1 MAKSGEF
8 YTFDEVVRQ
17 LKIDEGKLKRLVSE
31 GEISATQR
39 VSQR

>member
-17 LKIDEGKLKRLVSE
+17 LKIDENKLKRLAGPRPPRPS
-31 GEISATQR
+31 
-39 VSQR
+39 